1 MGGQM
6 AEGSNDQ
13 VSGAAAVLQESG
25 AVSASTA
32 ASEGKQQVQEQ
43 TPDGATAQ
51 TGDLNALVEQAKK
64 EAAEQAR
71 REAQSAY
78 DKRIH
83 QMQMQMEAVQAQQAE
98 AARKAEEQRLAELDD
113 EDFGREMRKLR
124 EQQANQARAQQEAL
138 AAEQRRNYAEWERTV
153 AKIPAERR
161 EDFQKQASEKTHS
174 IEEFRDFYADYM
186 ADIKAEQLAK
196 KMTEVSAKA
205 QQHDAIAQAAAVA
218 APVVTTGQYQH
229 SSKPLSTDELL
240 TQGIDEAFAKLRK
253 SRG

>member
-1 MGGQM
+1 M

-196 KMTEVSAKA
+196 KMTEV
-205 QQHDAIAQAAAVA
+205 
-218 APVVTTGQYQH
+218 
-229 SSKPLSTDELL
+229 
-240 TQGIDEAFAKLRK
+240 
-253 SRG
+253 